1 MRWEWQD
8 LPSLETPPF
17 AHFVLFLGI
26 GIPYWILE
34 FCLGWYGLYWH
45 SKRKNRIIWSGDF
58 LVRMGWFWLGQIDS
72 PFVWILFYL
81 WNFSEIYFIKYI
93 LWQKKCSSLN
103 TFRCQRSTES
113 TESTNLIYASPTPVF
128 APDQKSAPSRLVDYI
143 TIIWCIVLHTIRSG
157 SVKVLNKI
165 LLQYRSLIL
174 PTHTKYGSIISDF
187 TLLIFQHST
196 AREFKMFEFFLF

>member
-1 MRWEWQD
+1 MAGPPQFGNTPICPFCFIFGKRH
-8 LPSLETPPF
+8 SLLASWNSASVGTVCTDIPREKIE
-17 AHFVLFLGI
+17 LFDQKISL
-26 GIPYWILE
+26 
-34 FCLGWYGLYWH
+34 LGWVGFDWDKLIHHLSGFFIVH
-45 SKRKNRIIWSGDF
+45 SSW
-58 LVRMGWFWLGQIDS
+58 
-72 PFVWILFYL
+72 
-81 WNFSEIYFIKYI
+81 
-93 LWQKKCSSLN
+93 N
-103 TFRCQRSTES
+103 TFHCQRSTES

-196 AREFKMFEFFLF
+196 AREFKMFFWWW